1 METTKLEGLSCFK
14 LELEV
19 EQSPLSESMNCLI
32 LESNPRPVYYSRNNF
47 PPKPEVFTDRHLYLL
62 VKNSVNCFQDII
74 LRNSCRI
81 IKQFD
86 IKMKIFPGSMTF
98 QNKDV
103 QCIRIDVSKIEQ
115 LSVLITELEKLGI
128 KLLKNQKVKP
138 YNSFIQY
145 KRYIEYQE
153 IEENVF
159 HDKKNPN
166 RYFFKINKQIEFK
179 EFSEGIIK
187 IKNGCNYHL
196 FDSFLTDIYIK
207 NEMIDF
213 IGIYSKH
220 CDQNRFS
227 ELKQQIALIY
237 NQ

>member
-1 METTKLEGLSCFK
+1 METIKLEGLSCFK

-19 EQSPLSESMNCLI
+19 EQSPLSDSMNCLV

-81 IKQFD
+81 KKQFNFN
-86 IKMKIFPGSMTF
+86 MKIFPGSMTF
-98 QNKDV
+98 QNKNF

-115 LSVLITELEKLGI
+115 LSILIKELEKLGI

-138 YNSFIQY
+138 YNSFINY
-145 KRYIEYQE
+145 KRYVEYVE

-159 HDKKNPN
+159 HDKENSN
-166 RYFFKINKQIEFK
+166 RYLFKINKQIEFQ
-179 EFSEGIIK
+179 EFLEGIIK

-196 FDSFLTDIYIK
+196 FDSFLTDIFIK
-207 NEMIDF
+207 DEMIDF

-220 CDQNRFS
+220 CDENRFS
-227 ELKQQIALIY
+227 ELKQQISHIY